1 MEKVL
6 AYMFLTVSAQQ
17 VANAVEQARGLQ
29 NVRAVHAVTGRHDVI
44 VQLEAED
51 FTTLA
56 NNVLPQLRAIG
67 GVQSSETAI
76 VIEEPR
82 EEL

>member
-1 MEKVL
+1 MDKVL
-6 AYMFLTVSAQQ
+6 AYMFLQIAAQKVADAVDSARQLK
-17 VANAVEQARGLQ
+17 G
-29 NVRAVHAVTGRHDVI
+29 VRAAHAVTGRHDVI

-51 FTTLA
+51 FAMLA
-56 NNVLPQLRAIG
+56 NDVLPRVRAIE

>member
-6 AYMFLTVSAQQ
+6 GYMFLTVSAQQ
-17 VANAVEQARGLQ
+17 VANAVEQARTLEG
-29 NVRAVHAVTGRHDVI
+29 VRESHAVTGRHDVV
-44 VQLEAED
+44 VQIEAED
-51 FTTLA
+51 FATLA
-56 NNVLPQLRAIG
+56 NEVLPRLRAIP

>member
-6 AYMFLTVSAQQ
+6 GYMFLQIAARKVADAVASA
-17 VANAVEQARGLQ
+17 NKLEG
-29 NVRAVHAVTGRHDVI
+29 VRAAHAVTGRHDVI

-51 FTTLA
+51 FATLA
-56 NNVLPQLRAIG
+56 NEVLPRLRAIE